1 VSYIGSNSTAEI
13 QVAPSGN
20 YVYVS
25 NRGHNSIV
33 IFSVDAANGMLVPVG
48 WEPTQGRTPRF
59 FTLDPAGSLLY
70 AANLDSD
77 NIVTFRVDQQTGK
90 LTPTGQVIETGSPS
104 CIIFAQA

>member
-1 VSYIGSNSTAEI
+1 M
-13 QVAPSGN
+13 
-20 YVYVS
+20 
-25 NRGHNSIV
+25 
-33 IFSVDAANGMLVPVG
+33 IFSVDAATGMLAPVG

-90 LTPTGQVIETGSPS
+90 LTPTAQVIETGSPS
-104 CIIFAQA
+104 CIIFARA